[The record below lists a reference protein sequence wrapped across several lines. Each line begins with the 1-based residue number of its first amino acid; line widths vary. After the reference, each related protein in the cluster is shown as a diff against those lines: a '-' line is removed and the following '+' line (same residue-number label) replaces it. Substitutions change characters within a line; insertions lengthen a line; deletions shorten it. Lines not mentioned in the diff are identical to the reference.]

1 MKIFTIVGARPNFIK
16 IDPELRQTIVHT
28 GQHYDYE
35 MSEVFFRGLDIQEP
49 EWNLRI
55 PGDQIGRMIDRLRV
69 LLREEK
75 PDIVIV
81 IGDTNSAMAGALAAA
96 YENIKVAHIESGLR
110 SFKMSM
116 PEELNRVIIDR
127 LSTVRLC
134 PNNESQLNLLR
145 EGINEGVYV
154 VGDPSFETLGRFLP
168 IPKSKHA
175 GSYIFMTMHRNFTV
189 DDKETVQRI
198 LSALGE
204 MNENFT
210 FPIHPRTKKN
220 LQKFKVK
227 IPKNIKVIDPQ
238 GYKETLH
245 LIANAKKVVTDSGG
259 VQREAYW
266 FNVPVIIMRDETE
279 WKEIIKKNAGVL
291 VGSDP
296 EKIKQAIENFKGSLN
311 VPPEPGTNKKIR
323 EIIYKYL

>member
-16 IDPELRQTIVHT
+16 IDPELKQTLVHT

-35 MSEVFFRGLDIQEP
+35 MSEIFFKGLEIQKP

-55 PGDQIGRMIDRLRV
+55 PGDQIGRMIDRLRA
-69 LLREEK
+69 LLKKER

-110 SFKMSM
+110 SFKMYM
-116 PEELNRVIIDR
+116 PEEVNRVIIDH
-127 LSTVRLC
+127 LSTVRFC
-134 PNNESQLNLLR
+134 PNNESALNLLR
-145 EGINEGVYV
+145 EGISDGVYV

-168 IPKSKHA
+168 IPKSKDA
-175 GSYIFMTMHRNFTV
+175 GTYMLLTMHRNFTV
-189 DDKETVQRI
+189 DAKETVRGI
-198 LSALGE
+198 LRAIGE
-204 MNENFT
+204 TGENFI

-227 IPKNIKVIDPQ
+227 IPKNIKAIDPQ

-266 FNVPVIIMRDETE
+266 FNVPVVIMRDETE
-279 WKEIIKKNAGVL
+279 WNEIIKNGAGVL

-296 EKIKQAIENFKGSLN
+296 ERIKSAIASFKGSLN